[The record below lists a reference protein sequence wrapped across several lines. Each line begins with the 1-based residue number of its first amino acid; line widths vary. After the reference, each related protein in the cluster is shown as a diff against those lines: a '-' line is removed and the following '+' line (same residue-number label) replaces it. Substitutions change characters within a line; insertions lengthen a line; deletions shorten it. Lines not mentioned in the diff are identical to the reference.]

1 MNQTLY
7 EQNNSS
13 TMFPEADTNNSNLLL
28 TNDSLNN
35 AIMYP
40 DFSAVNLSYSF
51 QFWFALVLQIPSVIC
66 YVLVLT
72 YILTK
77 KTERQA
83 LHNHSIL
90 ILLFLSFSIVLFDF
104 SWKIDSYRRQGNV
117 WPQVPFLCEV
127 WWLIEYGL
135 YDACTVILAWSSFH
149 RHILIFHSNLVST
162 KRKRLFIHYLPLTF
176 IFIYLIIYYI
186 CAIFFPPCENEY
198 DFTSPV
204 CGAFPCYFSV
214 PPLILWIVFVHGVA
228 ATLLI
233 AIFNVTLLVRV
244 LWQRHLRHRDWK
256 KCRKMTFQ
264 LLSVCTLYLM
274 LNLPLMLITM
284 VQYAGYPDFAT
295 EFQLYLVFFT
305 NIIQYLLPFV
315 CLISLPG
322 IWIKIATF
330 FPWNTRRIM
339 PIITTI
345 NRRNGQ

>member
-1 MNQTLY
+1 
-7 EQNNSS
+7 
-13 TMFPEADTNNSNLLL
+13 MFPEADTNNSNLLL
-28 TNDSLNN
+28 TNDSLDNS
-35 AIMYP
+35 IIYP

-66 YVLVLT
+66 YLLVLT

-90 ILLFLSFSIVLFDF
+90 VLLFLSFSIVLFDF

-127 WWLIEYGL
+127 WWLIEYGF
-135 YDACTVILAWSSFH
+135 YDTCTVILAWSSFQ
-149 RHILIFHSNLVST
+149 L
-162 KRKRLFIHYLPLTF
+162 
-176 IFIYLIIYYI
+176 
-186 CAIFFPPCENEY
+186 
-198 DFTSPV
+198 
-204 CGAFPCYFSV
+204 
-214 PPLILWIVFVHGVA
+214 PPLILWIVFVHGVIP
-228 ATLLI
+228 TFLI
-233 AIFNVTLLVRV
+233 AIFNVALLIRV

-295 EFQLYLVFFT
+295 QFQLYLVFFT

-322 IWIKIATF
+322 IWIKITTF
-330 FPWNTRRIM
+330 FTWNTRRIM
-339 PIITTI
+339 PIMTTI